1 MTEKEFVEKIGPLAA
16 QDMKTSGVLASI
28 TAAQACL
35 ESGYGSTELAVNANN
50 LFGMKCSLSGNTWDS
65 VWDGVSKYT
74 KKTNEQKP
82 DGTVY
87 TITADFRKYPDILT
101 SIKDHSCYLNGAMN
115 GSKRRYEGLSGE
127 KDYRRAA
134 ELIKAGGY
142 ATDIAYVDKLC
153 SLIERWDLTQYDKED
168 TGMSNSSLVNC
179 TVKSPN
185 HSGTRTHAIDRIT
198 PHCVVGQLSA
208 ESIGGCFDTSNV
220 QASCN
225 YGIGSDGRV
234 VLCVDEGNRS
244 WCSSS
249 NANDQRAVTIECAS
263 DKTHPYAMTNAVY
276 EKLIALC
283 VDICRRNGKTKL
295 LWFGDKNTALN
306 YSPKSNEM
314 VLTVHR
320 WFANKSCPGD
330 WLYSRL
336 GDVANRVT
344 AQLSGSS
351 GGGTTGGGSTGG
363 GSGNYKTGMY
373 KVNVADLNIRKGP
386 GTNYDING
394 VITDKG
400 TYTITEIQNG
410 SWGKLKSGAGWINV
424 STAYC
429 SYAGAASG
437 GSSSSGGSAS
447 SGTAYKPGTY
457 KVDVE
462 ELNIRKGPGTNY
474 GTNGSIKD
482 KGVYT
487 ITEIQN
493 GSWGKLKSG
502 SGWINVDKAY
512 CTYRG
517 AASSGGSTAASS
529 GSFQVQVSIS
539 DLYIRKGPGT
549 NYGNNGFCPKGVYTI
564 VETQSAGGYTWGRLK
579 SGAGWIALEH
589 TKRL

>member
-1 MTEKEFVEKIGPLAA
+1 MTEKEFVEKIGPLARE
-16 QDMKTSGVLASI
+16 DMAASGILASI

-35 ESGYGSTELAVNANN
+35 ESGYGSTELAVSANN

-87 TITADFRKYPDILT
+87 IITADFRKYPDILT

-115 GSKRRYEGLSGE
+115 GGMKRYEGLSGE

-134 ELIKAGGY
+134 EIIKAGEY
-142 ATDIAYVDKLC
+142 ATDISYVDKLC
-153 SLIERWDLTQYDKED
+153 SLIERWNLTQYDKED
-168 TGMSNSSLVNC
+168 TGRSNSSLVNC

-185 HSGTRTHAIDRIT
+185 HSGSRTHAIDRIT

-208 ESIGGCFDTSNV
+208 ESIGGCFDSSNV

-225 YGIGSDGRV
+225 YGIGKDGRV
-234 VLCVDEGNRS
+234 VLVVDECNRS

-263 DKTHPYAMTNAVY
+263 DMSHPYAMTNAVY

-336 GDVANRVT
+336 GDVANCVT

-351 GGGTTGGGSTGG
+351 GGGST
-363 GSGNYKTGMY
+363 GSGNAGSYKTGMY
-373 KVNVADLNIRKGP
+373 KVNVGDLNIRKGP
-386 GTNYDING
+386 GTNYGVNG

-424 STAYC
+424 DKAYC
-429 SYAGAASG
+429 TYKGTAASSGG
-437 GSSSSGGSAS
+437 GSSSSG
-447 SGTAYKPGTY
+447 
-457 KVDVE
+457 
-462 ELNIRKGPGTNY
+462 
-474 GTNGSIKD
+474 
-482 KGVYT
+482 
-487 ITEIQN
+487 
-493 GSWGKLKSG
+493 
-502 SGWINVDKAY
+502 
-512 CTYRG
+512 
-517 AASSGGSTAASS
+517 
-529 GSFQVQVSIS
+529 SFKVQVNIS

-549 NYGNNGFCPKGVYTI
+549 NYGKNGFCPKGVYTI
-564 VETQSAGGYTWGRLK
+564 VETKSAGGYTWGRLK
-579 SGAGWIALEH
+579 SGAGWIALEYV
-589 TKRL
+589 KRV

>member
-1 MTEKEFVEKIGPLAA
+1 MSEKEFVEKIGPLAA

-28 TAAQACL
+28 TTAQACL

-115 GSKRRYEGLSGE
+115 GSKMRYEGLAGE
-127 KDYRRAA
+127 KDYRKAA

-153 SLIERWDLTQYDKED
+153 SLIERWNLTKYDKED

-185 HSGTRTHAIDRIT
+185 HSGARTHAIDRIT
-198 PHCVVGQLSA
+198 PHCVVGQLTA
-208 ESIGGCFDTSNV
+208 ESIGGCFDSSGV

-234 VLCVDEGNRS
+234 VLCVDEANRS

-263 DKTHPYAMTNAVY
+263 DKTDPYAMTNAVY

-295 LWFGDKNTALN
+295 IWFGNKNTTLN

-344 AQLSGSS
+344 AELSGSS
-351 GGGTTGGGSTGG
+351 GGGTTSG

-373 KVNVADLNIRKGP
+373 KVNVGDLKIRKGP
-386 GTNYDING
+386 GTNYGINDA
-394 VITDKG
+394 ITDKG

-429 SYAGAASG
+429 TYTGSASG
-437 GSSSSGGSAS
+437 GTGSSGGGTS
-447 SGTAYKPGTY
+447 SNSSYKTGTY
-457 KVDVE
+457 KVNVA

-474 GTNGSIKD
+474 DTDDSIKD

-502 SGWINVDKAY
+502 AGWINVDKAY
-512 CTYRG
+512 CTYQG
-517 AASSGGSTAASS
+517 ATSSSENTAASS
-529 GSFQVQVSIS
+529 RSFQVQVNIP
-539 DLYIRKGPGT
+539 DLYIRKGPGR
-549 NYGNNGFCPKGVYTI
+549 NYGDNDFCPQGVYTI
-564 VETQSAGGYTWGRLK
+564 VETKSAGGYTWGRLK